1 VSVRALLPTPAADV
15 DLWEAYALPRRTAFV
30 RCNMISSIDGA
41 IAVHG
46 RSGMLGG
53 PADRRVFG
61 VLRGLADVVLV
72 GAATVRAEGY
82 GPARPDESARA
93 GRVQRGQ
100 QPVPPIAVV
109 TRSGQL
115 DWSSSFFVDAAVRP
129 ILLTSADADPREI
142 ERARPVADVIVAGDD
157 RVDLRRGIAELNERG
172 YASVL
177 VEGGPGI
184 NAQLVHAGLLDE
196 LCLTVAPRIV
206 GGMGPRILAGDELAT
221 PLGLHLVHLL
231 EEDGYLFSRR
241 SLAPVPAG

>member
-1 VSVRALLPTPAADV
+1 MRALFPTPADEV
-15 DLWEAYALPRRTAFV
+15 DLWEAYALPRRTPFV

-53 PADRRVFG
+53 PGDRRVFT

-82 GPARPDESARA
+82 GPARPDEAAQA
-93 GRVQRGQ
+93 GRVGRGQ
-100 QPVPPIAVV
+100 QPVPPIAVI

-115 DWSSSFFVDAAVRP
+115 DWSSPFFVEAAVRP
-129 ILLTSADADPREI
+129 ILLTSADADPREL

-157 RVDLRRGIAELNERG
+157 RVDLRRGIAELNGRG

-184 NAQLVHAGLLDE
+184 NAQL
-196 LCLTVAPRIV
+196 
-206 GGMGPRILAGDELAT
+206 
-221 PLGLHLVHLL
+221 
-231 EEDGYLFSRR
+231 
-241 SLAPVPAG
+241 